1 MVDDINEK
9 IRLAQLKQ
17 EQTRIKALDR
27 LYKNLQAINIIYEE
41 KFAKRIKQNTPYI
54 SQMIENQLDLA
65 LRNCNPQS
73 KRQDIYDKIK
83 IIILT
88 FISLLK
94 TLPEQSQELFKNYQS
109 FSEKDFEILGGLYGG
124 SDEDRKYCAEVEPHI
139 LSKNFDKA
147 IVAAR
152 KI

>member
-54 SQMIENQLDLA
+54 LQNI
-65 LRNCNPQS
+65 
-73 KRQDIYDKIK
+73 
-83 IIILT
+83 
-88 FISLLK
+88 
-94 TLPEQSQELFKNYQS
+94 
-109 FSEKDFEILGGLYGG
+109 
-124 SDEDRKYCAEVEPHI
+124 
-139 LSKNFDKA
+139 
-147 IVAAR
+147 
-152 KI
+152 